1 MENTKIQMIKVE
13 DINILNPRIRNK
25 KIFNDISNNIL
36 KVGLKRPITVTK
48 SDSNTHDKK
57 YDLVCGQGRLEAF
70 IAADQKEIPAII
82 RDATEE
88 QALIM
93 SLVENLARKQHNS
106 MYLIKGIEILK
117 NSNYSAKEIS
127 EKIGLRLD
135 YIKNIIH
142 LIDNGEERLLP
153 AVESGNLPISVAI
166 RISNTTDDNVQAALQ
181 EAYENKQLRGKKLLY
196 AKKLVEL
203 RKARGR
209 SLLPNGGKRSSNK
222 ISTKELIAIYQKEV
236 DRKRVISRKAE
247 MVNNRLSFVSGAF
260 RKLFNDEKFV
270 ELLFEVNLETMPKQL
285 SELLETKNY
294 G

>member
-142 LIDNGEERLLP
+142 LIDNGEERLLS

-181 EAYENKQLRGKKLLY
+181 EAYENKQ
-196 AKKLVEL
+196 
-203 RKARGR
+203 
-209 SLLPNGGKRSSNK
+209 
-222 ISTKELIAIYQKEV
+222 
-236 DRKRVISRKAE
+236 
-247 MVNNRLSFVSGAF
+247 
-260 RKLFNDEKFV
+260 
-270 ELLFEVNLETMPKQL
+270 
-285 SELLETKNY
+285 
-294 G
+294 